1 MRTILVFLALTVPL
15 VSIAE
20 SPDEEAERL
29 IAGMDCQLTPM
40 GKAISGMRGLIRII
54 KTDRHTIRGMVSG
67 RIKLTATTLAPLK
80 SSARYLIQ
88 QNSSIESSLNRELRE
103 CRYGKTEQDRLLT
116 LVNDG
121 VLKRDT
127 LDDVQMFSEGI
138 LVAVDQVKAVN
149 MEFTNELNSN
159 TNLLGTLAR

>member
-29 IAGMDCQLTPM
+29 IAGMDCQLTAM
-40 GKAISGMRGLIRII
+40 GKAISGMRGFIRII

-88 QNSSIESSLNRELRE
+88 QNSQSNRR
-103 CRYGKTEQDRLLT
+103 
-116 LVNDG
+116 
-121 VLKRDT
+121 
-127 LDDVQMFSEGI
+127 
-138 LVAVDQVKAVN
+138 
-149 MEFTNELNSN
+149 
-159 TNLLGTLAR
+159 